1 MILSELRTYLK
12 DRKSVALRDLILHFD
27 TDADALR
34 GMLQVLIVKNYVQK
48 ASAKEACGTS
58 CCKCDS
64 TLTEIYEYNSPT
76 ELKKQKESIA

>member
-34 GMLQVLIVKNYVQK
+34 GMLQVLIAKNYVQK

-64 TLTEIYEYNSPT
+64 TLTEIYMRIKS
-76 ELKKQKESIA
+76 

>member
-1 MILSELRTYLK
+1 MILSDLRSYLK
-12 DRKSVALRDLILHFD
+12 ERNSVTLRDLMLHFD

-34 GMLQVLIVKNYVQK
+34 GMLQILIKKHYVKK

-64 TLTEIYEYNSPT
+64 TLTEIYEW
-76 ELKKQKESIA
+76 LKT